1 MFKIENLIVENVL
14 EIKDLELQ
22 GSVVSIEGQSG
33 GGKSTL
39 LRLLNN
45 LDSPKSGTIYYKD
58 ESLTKM
64 NPMELRRNIV
74 MVPQEPV
81 VFDGTIR
88 DNLLIGLTFSG
99 QDKINDSSLK
109 DILEKLWLED
119 KKLDTSASDLSG
131 GEKQRLTLAR
141 VLLMK
146 KANVFLLDEPAS
158 SLDDETTEHVLN
170 EFINQAKEQQ
180 IIMVT
185 HDKRVSDQY
194 ADQKIN
200 MDDYSVRLKHGVHH
214 NGK

>member
-14 EIKDLELQ
+14 EIKDLELH

-33 GGKSTL
+33 SGKSTL

-45 LDSPKSGTIYYKD
+45 LDSPKSGTIYYED

-99 QDKINDSSLK
+99 QDKATDSSLK

-185 HDKRVSDQY
+185 HDKRVSYQY

>member
-14 EIKDLELQ
+14 EIKYLELH

-64 NPMELRRNIV
+64 NPMELRKNIV

-119 KKLDTSASDLSG
+119 KKQETSDSDFSVE
-131 GEKQRLTLAR
+131 EKQR
-141 VLLMK
+141 
-146 KANVFLLDEPAS
+146 
-158 SLDDETTEHVLN
+158 
-170 EFINQAKEQQ
+170 
-180 IIMVT
+180 
-185 HDKRVSDQY
+185 
-194 ADQKIN
+194 
-200 MDDYSVRLKHGVHH
+200 
-214 NGK
+214 

>member
-33 GGKSTL
+33 SGKSTL

-45 LDSPKSGTIYYKD
+45 LDSPKSGTIYYED

-99 QDKINDSSLK
+99 QDKATDSSLK

>member
-14 EIKDLELQ
+14 EIKYLELH

-146 KANVFLLDEPAS
+146 KADVFLLDEPAS

>member
-1 MFKIENLIVENVL
+1 MFKIEELIVKNVL
-14 EIKDLELQ
+14 KIKELKLH

-33 GGKSTL
+33 SGKSTL
-39 LRLLNN
+39 LRLFNN

-58 ESLTKM
+58 ESLIKI
-64 NPMELRRNIV
+64 NPMKLRRTIV

-88 DNLLIGLTFSG
+88 DNLLLGLKFSG
-99 QDKINDSSLK
+99 QDKENDSSLK
-109 DILEKLWLED
+109 DILNNLWLED
-119 KKLDTSASDLSG
+119 KTLDTSASDLSG

-146 KANVFLLDEPAS
+146 EVEVFLLDEPAS

-170 EFINQAKEQQ
+170 EFINQAQNQQ

-185 HDKRVSDQY
+185 HDKKLSEQY

-200 MDDYSVRLKHGVHH
+200 MDDYSVRLKHKVND

>member
-1 MFKIENLIVENVL
+1 MK
-14 EIKDLELQ
+14 
-22 GSVVSIEGQSG
+22 
-33 GGKSTL
+33 
-39 LRLLNN
+39 
-45 LDSPKSGTIYYKD
+45 
-58 ESLTKM
+58 
-64 NPMELRRNIV
+64 PMELRRRIV

-88 DNLLIGLTFSG
+88 DNLLIGLTFSC
-99 QDKINDSSLK
+99 QDKANDSSLE
-109 DILEKLWLED
+109 DILKNLWLED

-146 KANVFLLDEPAS
+146 KTDVFLLDEPSS
-158 SLDDETTEHVLN
+158 SLDDETTEHVLK
-170 EFINQAKEQQ
+170 EFINQAEKQQ

-185 HDKRVSDQY
+185 HDKRISDQY